1 MQLALE
7 TSTNI
12 CSVAFRD
19 PEGEV
24 HEKRTEVRK
33 SHSERL
39 FLFIEE
45 LTKEHNF
52 QLSELDSLIISEG
65 PGSYTGLRI
74 SASAVKGLLF
84 RTEVPLYAA
93 NTLASFAAV
102 AGSGQPTDIKT
113 IHSIIDARR
122 VHLYHQP
129 FEIKGDKLT
138 SSGSVNIIPIK
149 QFEKK
154 LEEGDAIVGTGQHR
168 IDREALTGVK
178 VFDDTY
184 ISAVSLFQLF
194 DMDTDGKFIHRVET
208 EQFEPKYYT
217 SNQV

>member
-12 CSVAFRD
+12 CSVAYRD

-33 SHSERL
+33 SHSEKL

-45 LTKEHNF
+45 LMQEHNF
-52 QLSELDSLIISEG
+52 KLSDLEALIVSEG

-84 RTEVPLYAA
+84 RTTVPLYAA
-93 NTLASFAAV
+93 NTLASFAAGV
-102 AGSGQPTDIKT
+102 MDEGNDSKS
-113 IHSIIDARR
+113 IHAVIDARR

-129 FEIKGDKLT
+129 FEIHEGKPT

-149 QFEKK
+149 KFERQVQ
-154 LEEGDAIVGTGQHR
+154 EGDTIIGTGMHR
-168 IDREALTGVK
+168 IEQNILNK
-178 VFDDTY
+178 LQVFGKAHV
-184 ISAVSLFQLF
+184 SATSLFRLF
-194 DMDTDGKFIHRVET
+194 DMDTAGNFIQRVEP
-208 EQFEPKYYT
+208 EQFEPKYFT

>member
-1 MQLALE
+1 MRNLQ
-7 TSTNI
+7 TSI
-12 CSVAFRD
+12 
-19 PEGEV
+19 
-24 HEKRTEVRK
+24 
-33 SHSERL
+33 
-39 FLFIEE
+39 
-45 LTKEHNF
+45 

-84 RTEVPLYAA
+84 RTDVPLYAA
-93 NTLASFAAV
+93 NTLASFAYAV
-102 AGSGQPTDIKT
+102 GSGQHADIKT

-129 FEIKGDKLT
+129 FEKKGNKLT
-138 SSGSVNIIPIK
+138 RSGSVNIIPIK
-149 QFEKK
+149 QFERK

-178 VFDDTY
+178 VFDATY

-194 DMDTDGKFIHRVET
+194 DMDTDGKLIHRVEP

>member
-19 PEGEV
+19 PEGKV

-33 SHSERL
+33 SHSEKL

-45 LTKEHNF
+45 LTKEHDF
-52 QLSELDSLIISEG
+52 KLSDLDSLVISEG

-84 RTEVPLYAA
+84 KTDVPLYAA
-93 NTLASFAAV
+93 NTLASFAAAIG
-102 AGSGQPTDIKT
+102 AGQHADIKT

-129 FEIKGDKLT
+129 FEIKENKIT

-154 LEEGDAIVGTGQHR
+154 VEEGDAIIGSGQHR
-168 IDREALTGVK
+168 IDGQVLNGIK
-178 VFDDTY
+178 VFDATY
-184 ISAVSLFQLF
+184 ISAVSLLRLF
-194 DMDTDGKFIHRVET
+194 DMDTDRNFIQKVEP